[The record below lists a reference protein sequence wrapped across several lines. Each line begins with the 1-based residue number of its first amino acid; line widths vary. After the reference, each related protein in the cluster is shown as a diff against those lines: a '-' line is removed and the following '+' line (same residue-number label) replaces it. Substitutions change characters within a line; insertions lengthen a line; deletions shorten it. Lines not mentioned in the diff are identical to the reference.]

1 MERQT
6 KIRMRSRCRS
16 PNPSANPTYYLTKLL
31 IIRASFATKL
41 PIVESHITALFTYKL
56 NMRLL
61 FDMALP
67 EFKLDVLGCHAMP
80 LATHACAPT
89 VGERQT
95 LSFRVRVWLARLRGN
110 EASNSVG
117 TYSRCAAESC
127 ILTH

>member
-41 PIVESHITALFTYKL
+41 PIVESHITALFTYKP

-61 FDMALP
+61 FDIALA
-67 EFKLDVLGCHAMP
+67 EFKLDVLGCHAARYARMRADRWGA
-80 LATHACAPT
+80 LLK
-89 VGERQT
+89 EFRQT
-95 LSFRVRVWLARLRGN
+95 ISFRVRMWLARLPGN
-110 EASNSVG
+110 EASNSID
-117 TYSRCAAESC
+117 TYSRCAA
-127 ILTH
+127 